1 MEDKRSSRIIMT
13 NEARVLKD
21 LRVEAKL
28 SMRKAGALIGKSDSY
43 IAHLETGRMD
53 IPTEESLER
62 LLNIYG
68 GMKVKSFYERVR
80 KYKQSLTPKDELREL
95 LERGTDEQLRTLLT
109 VAKGIIGR
117 TTEAS
122 WSLV

>member
-1 MEDKRSSRIIMT
+1 MT

-21 LRVEAKL
+21 LRVEAGL

-53 IPTEESLER
+53 MPAGESLER

-68 GMKVKSFYERVR
+68 GMKSKSFYERVR

-95 LERGTDEQLRTLLT
+95 LERGSDEQLRTLLT

-117 TTEAS
+117 ATEAYIS
-122 WSLV
+122 

>member
-1 MEDKRSSRIIMT
+1 
-13 NEARVLKD
+13 
-21 LRVEAKL
+21 
-28 SMRKAGALIGKSDSY
+28 
-43 IAHLETGRMD
+43 MD